1 MKEEK
6 RNKKE
11 EAEKEKTVRY
21 KEEKKQF
28 RSFAEA
34 LSSSNDGTP
43 PSCIQWYIQNIEY
56 YLYYSKDRFMDT
68 LYSV

>member
-21 KEEKKQF
+21 KEEIKQF

-34 LSSSNDGTP
+34 L
-43 PSCIQWYIQNIEY
+43 Q
-56 YLYYSKDRFMDT
+56 
-68 LYSV
+68 